1 MDKVDAPGSMDSTI
15 IKENVDKTMV
25 IDPLGADDDDII
37 SFKLPEISTISAK
50 EDVDPFKTDIH
61 LSNTPTKTC
70 KSEPK
75 STAADA
81 GSSQEMTG
89 KQESEMKENHTFA
102 ATSASS
108 EGSSGNEPEKC
119 ADQAGPSGE
128 EPAAAMERARAES
141 LMNEDPFKPRFQL
154 GNSPEKGPGC
164 SASGDNTSSKP
175 DVLVAESSEQ
185 SAESDKEGTLPCAV
199 REDAESLEG
208 NQRPLEGTSDVEVLL
223 PNALSGLEVTADPKS
238 EVQLEISANKP
249 ASVMETTLQASS
261 SHTDRVT
268 SAQQPDVQED
278 AFKAKTQLGNIPG
291 AEKLPLSPEECA
303 DLTGEFDPFRPK
315 QQLLNPP
322 DKVTDTGSSPCKP
335 LQQLQNSQC
344 GPDTFSEAE
353 PFNTTKKPN
362 SSLDKAQLTKSYDD
376 SSYSAVKEFGSVQ
389 PTALSTSS
397 PAKAWLAEEEDPFK
411 PRHQLANTTVGS
423 SDNTDVEVNHQLA
436 NSPKQPADELLFLDP
451 FMPKTQL
458 PNSPKKSDDSVTDLS
473 KPDAQLP
480 KSPDKLDAAAV
491 DPFKPKA
498 QPPNS
503 PDKLNDLATDPFKP
517 KAQLPNSPKKLDDP
531 ASDPFKPKAQLPSSP
546 KKLDDPVADPFK
558 PKAQL
563 PKSPKKLDD
572 PVADPFKPKA
582 QLPSSPDKLDSVAD
596 PFKPKAQFPKSP
608 NKLDDPVADPFNPK
622 AQLPK
627 SPKKLDDPVADPFKP
642 KAQLPNSPKKLDD
655 PVADPFKPKAQ
666 LPKSPKK
673 LDDPVADPFK
683 PKAQLPSSPDKL
695 DSVAD
700 PFKPKAQLPKSP
712 KKLDD
717 SVADPFKPKAQL
729 PSSPKKLDDS
739 VADPFKPKAQLP
751 KSPKK
756 LDDPVADPFKPKAQ
770 LPNSP
775 KKLDDPVTDPFKPKA
790 QLPNSPKKLDDPVT
804 DPFKPKAQLPNSPK
818 KLDDPVADP
827 FKPKAQLPNSPKKL
841 DDPVTDPFK
850 PKAQLPNSPKKLDD
864 SVADPFKPKAQLPS
878 SPDKL
883 DSVADPFKPKA
894 QLPKS
899 PKKLDDPVA
908 DRFKPKAQLPSSP
921 DQSDASDDS
930 SQLKPKN
937 DFRDF
942 PEKSGKNDSLGAGE
956 LIAQPAKTPKV
967 EGTACTAQSWDVLTE
982 SEPLKEQKEVAALGE
997 PEGLGE
1003 EGKQGRPSYPVL
1015 LSSGEDLGFDENM
1028 FLPGAQCE

>member
-15 IKENVDKTMV
+15 MKENVDKTMV

-61 LSNTPTKTC
+61 LSITPTKTC

-89 KQESEMKENHTFA
+89 KQESEMKESHTFA

-119 ADQAGPSGE
+119 ADQAGPGGE
-128 EPAAAMERARAES
+128 EPAAAMERARVES

-164 SASGDNTSSKP
+164 SASEDDNSSKP

-185 SAESDKEGTLPCAV
+185 SAESEKEGTLPCAV

-223 PNALSGLEVTADPKS
+223 PIALSGLEVTADPKS
-238 EVQLEISANKP
+238 NVQLAISANKP
-249 ASVMETTLQASS
+249 TSVMETTLQASS
-261 SHTDRVT
+261 NHTDRVT
-268 SAQQPDVQED
+268 SAQQPDVEED
-278 AFKAKTQLGNIPG
+278 AFKAKMQLGNIPG
-291 AEKLPLSPEECA
+291 AEKLPHSPEECA

-322 DKVTDTGSSPCKP
+322 DKVTDTGCSPCKP
-335 LQQLQNSQC
+335 LQQLPDSQC

-376 SSYSAVKEFGSVQ
+376 SSCSAVKELGSVQ
-389 PTALSTSS
+389 PTAPSTSS
-397 PAKAWLAEEEDPFK
+397 PAKAWLAEEEDPFR
-411 PRHQLANTTVGS
+411 PRHQLANTIVGS

-436 NSPKQPADELLFLDP
+436 NSPKQPADELAFLDP
-451 FMPKTQL
+451 FMPKTLL
-458 PNSPKKSDDSVTDLS
+458 PNSPSKSDDSVTDPS

-480 KSPDKLDAAAV
+480 KSPDKLDPAAV

-498 QPPNS
+498 QLPNS

-517 KAQLPNSPKKLDDP
+517 KAQLPNSPNKLDDP
-531 ASDPFKPKAQLPSSP
+531 AADPFKPKAQLPNSPDKSNAAVAVDPFKPKAQLPNSPKKLNDPVADPFKPKAQLPNSP

-563 PKSPKKLDD
+563 PNSPKKLDD
-572 PVADPFKPKA
+572 PAADPFKPKA
-582 QLPSSPDKLDSVAD
+582 QLP
-596 PFKPKAQFPKSP
+596 
-608 NKLDDPVADPFNPK
+608 N
-622 AQLPK
+622 

-666 LPKSPKK
+666 LPSSPDKLDSVADPFKPKAQLPNSPKK

-700 PFKPKAQLPKSP
+700 PFKPKAQLP
-712 KKLDD
+712 
-717 SVADPFKPKAQL
+717 
-729 PSSPKKLDDS
+729 
-739 VADPFKPKAQLP
+739 
-751 KSPKK
+751 
-756 LDDPVADPFKPKAQ
+756 
-770 LPNSP
+770 
-775 KKLDDPVTDPFKPKA
+775 
-790 QLPNSPKKLDDPVT
+790 
-804 DPFKPKAQLPNSPK
+804 NSPK

-827 FKPKAQLPNSPKKL
+827 FKPKAQLPSSPKKL
-841 DDPVTDPFK
+841 DDP
-850 PKAQLPNSPKKLDD
+850 
-864 SVADPFKPKAQLPS
+864 VADPFKPKAQLPS
-878 SPDKL
+878 SP
-883 DSVADPFKPKA
+883 
-894 QLPKS
+894 
-899 PKKLDDPVA
+899 KKLDDPVA
-908 DRFKPKAQLPSSP
+908 DPFKPKAQLPSSP

-930 SQLKPKN
+930 SQLKLKN

-942 PEKSGKNDSLGAGE
+942 PEKSRKNESLGTGE
-956 LIAQPAKTPKV
+956 PIAQPAKTPKA
-967 EGTACTAQSWDVLTE
+967 EGSTSTAQSCDVLTE
-982 SEPLKEQKEVAALGE
+982 SEPLKEQKEAATLGE
-997 PEGLGE
+997 PEAFGG
-1003 EGKQGRPSYPVL
+1003 EGKHGGLSNPVL
-1015 LSSGEDLGFDENM
+1015 LSSGGDLGFDENM